1 MPSPPERVSPA
12 RPDGHDRLIPLLR
25 QGIST
30 ANPSSPRRRD
40 VMSLYERGVRAA
52 HRGYKLTLSPLI
64 GQQCR
69 FLPTCSD
76 YGRDALIQHGPV
88 KGGWLTVRRLC
99 KCHPF
104 GGSGYDPV
112 PPVED

>member
-1 MPSPPERVSPA
+1 MATGV
-12 RPDGHDRLIPLLR
+12 
-25 QGIST
+25 T
-30 ANPSSPRRRD
+30 
-40 VMSLYERGVRAA
+40 LYERGVRLA

-88 KGGWLTVRRLC
+88 RGSWLTLRRLC

-112 PPVED
+112 PPPTKQEKSGSGVDSVPPLKKQTER

>member
-1 MPSPPERVSPA
+1 MTRDKRREPETEPPA
-12 RPDGHDRLIPLLR
+12 KG
-25 QGIST
+25 Q
-30 ANPSSPRRRD
+30 
-40 VMSLYERGVRAA
+40 MSLYERSVRAA
-52 HRGYKLTLSPLI
+52 HRGYKVTLSPFF
-64 GQQCR
+64 GQSCR

-76 YGRDALIQHGPV
+76 YGRDALIQHGPL

-112 PPVED
+112 PPRETALAASAREKPKTKS

>member
-1 MPSPPERVSPA
+1 MLPPHPM
-12 RPDGHDRLIPLLR
+12 
-25 QGIST
+25 QGISAT
-30 ANPSSPRRRD
+30 DMASGGT
-40 VMSLYERGVRAA
+40 LYERGVRLA

-69 FLPTCSD
+69 FAPTCSD
-76 YGRDALIQHGPV
+76 YGRDALIQHGPL

-99 KCHPF
+99 KCHPW

-112 PPVED
+112 PPKKTV

>member
-1 MPSPPERVSPA
+1 
-12 RPDGHDRLIPLLR
+12 
-25 QGIST
+25 
-30 ANPSSPRRRD
+30 
-40 VMSLYERGVRAA
+40 MSLYERGVRAA

-64 GQQCR
+64 GQSCR
-69 FLPTCSD
+69 YMPTCSD

-112 PPVED
+112 PPRETALAASAREKPKTKS